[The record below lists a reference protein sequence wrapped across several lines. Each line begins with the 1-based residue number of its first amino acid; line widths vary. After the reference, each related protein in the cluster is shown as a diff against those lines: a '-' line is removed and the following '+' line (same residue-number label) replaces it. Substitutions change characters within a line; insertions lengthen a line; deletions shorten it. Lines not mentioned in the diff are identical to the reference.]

1 MTENGLITVTS
12 AHDADTTVARLVS
25 ILESK
30 GIAIFARFDHAAETT
45 EFDRPLRPTTVVM
58 FGNPAAGLPLIRI
71 AQTVALD
78 LPLRAMVWEDAKGAG
93 TRVRAALRFDGV
105 SKVQS
110 FQVKR
115 GASEAV
121 VSLLAINF
129 TPDGEGDPAGVIEL
143 VLAGGGTIR
152 LTVECIDAEL
162 ADQTGPWAARARP
175 SHEDRR

>member
-1 MTENGLITVTS
+1 MTKTLKL
-12 AHDADTTVARLVS
+12 AAADAEDLEMLSARLQ
-25 ILESK
+25 
-30 GIAIFARFDHAAETT
+30 D
-45 EFDRPLRPTTVVM
+45 
-58 FGNPAAGLPLIRI
+58 AAGKLKDFVWLPKQRRF
-71 AQTVALD
+71 VAMLN
-78 LPLRAMVWEDAKGAG
+78 RFRWEDAKGAG

>member
-1 MTENGLITVTS
+1 MTKTLKL
-12 AHDADTTVARLVS
+12 AAADAEDLQMLSARLQ
-25 ILESK
+25 
-30 GIAIFARFDHAAETT
+30 D
-45 EFDRPLRPTTVVM
+45 
-58 FGNPAAGLPLIRI
+58 AAGKLKDFVWLPRQRRF
-71 AQTVALD
+71 A
-78 LPLRAMVWEDAKGAG
+78 AMLNRFRWEDAKGPG

-110 FQVKR
+110 ANVKR

-121 VSLLAINF
+121 VSLLTINF
-129 TPDGEGDPAGVIEL
+129 TPNSEGDPAGVIEL

-175 SHEDRR
+175 SHEERQ

>member
-1 MTENGLITVTS
+1 MTKALKL
-12 AHDADTTVARLVS
+12 AAADAEDLEMLSARLQ
-25 ILESK
+25 
-30 GIAIFARFDHAAETT
+30 D
-45 EFDRPLRPTTVVM
+45 
-58 FGNPAAGLPLIRI
+58 AAGKLKDFVWLPKQRRF
-71 AQTVALD
+71 A
-78 LPLRAMVWEDAKGAG
+78 AMLNRFRWEDANGQG

-110 FQVKR
+110 ANVKR

-121 VSLLAINF
+121 ISLLAIRF
-129 TPDGEGDPAGVIEL
+129 TPDVEGDLAGVIEL
-143 VLAGGGTIR
+143 VLAGGGSIR